1 MAPGRCTRD
10 EFAALHRFA
19 WDPARTAVLDL
30 LIAGLLRGNVYA
42 LGAVGISLVFGV
54 MNVVNFAQFSF
65 FGLGAML
72 AWFFVARLELSFWIA
87 LPLVLLICGALG
99 LLINVAVVRPLAKFL
114 PLAAMLSTYAV
125 AQILDNSSQ
134 LAFGAHF
141 RAFPQVLPT
150 ADLRIGNMSFGT
162 SDLIML
168 GITAV
173 VMVTMTLFLKFG
185 KLGRAIRATAQD
197 QEAALQMGIPVAT
210 VQHVSFVIASALGG
224 LAGIFFA
231 LYIGVAN
238 PTSGLNTGLTAFVAA
253 TLGGLGSLVGAV
265 VGGFVLGIL
274 ESFGIYF
281 FGDTARQIIVFAVLL
296 AVLIIRPG
304 GLFGKVPL
312 ISSEPL
318 TGTFLGKGRPLRIP
332 RWGWIAGF
340 VLLGV
345 VVPLFGTN
353 YVLTTGTQVL
363 IYAIIAAGFTVTA
376 GQAGVIA
383 LGQAGPIAIGAYT
396 SALLTTQLDLSFWV
410 ALPLAGVTA
419 AVIAS
424 VLASPIW
431 GVKGHYISIATL
443 GLGLAIV
450 AVIQLLVPQ
459 GVSGIPAPSIGGIRL
474 STPLAF
480 YLIDFAILAVTLFLT
495 WRIRRSH
502 LGRVIFSVGADEVAA
517 LASGVRVRDYKALA
531 FAVSAFFAG
540 IGGSLLAHQ
549 YTYIDSTMFTM
560 LMSVLVVTIVILGGV
575 SLPYGAV
582 VGSVVLIG
590 AMELLRFTPEL
601 RVIAYGLVLI
611 LVVRFRPGGVLVRN
625 S

>member
-1 MAPGRCTRD
+1 MFDT
-10 EFAALHRFA
+10 
-19 WDPARTAVLDL
+19 

-72 AWFFVARLELSFWIA
+72 AWFFVVKLGVSFWIA
-87 LPLVLLICGALG
+87 LPAVLVICAALG
-99 LLINVAVVRPLAKFL
+99 LLINVSVVRPLARYL

-125 AQILDNSSQ
+125 AQILDNVSQ
-134 LAFGAHF
+134 LAFTAQF
-141 RAFPQVLPT
+141 QTFPAVLPT
-150 ADLRIGNMSFGT
+150 SNFQIGNMRFGT
-162 SDLIML
+162 SDVVML
-168 GITAV
+168 GITAA
-173 VMVTMTLFLKFG
+173 VMVSMSLFLKFG
-185 KLGRAIRATAQD
+185 KTGRAIRATAQD
-197 QEAALQMGIPVAT
+197 QEAALQVGIPVGT
-210 VQHVSFVIASALGG
+210 VQNLSFLIASALGG
-224 LAGIFFA
+224 LAGIFFS
-231 LYIGVAN
+231 LYIGVVS
-238 PTSGLNTGLTAFVAA
+238 PTSGLNIGMTAFVAA

-265 VGGFVLGIL
+265 IGGFVLGIL
-274 ESFGIYF
+274 EAFGIYL
-281 FGDTARQIIVFAVLL
+281 FGDAARQILVFVILIV
-296 AVLIIRPG
+296 VLIVRPG
-304 GLFGKVPL
+304 GLLGKVPL

-332 RWGWIAGF
+332 RWVWPAAF
-340 VLLGV
+340 VVGGV
-345 VVPLFGTN
+345 LVPVFADS

-396 SALLTTQLDLSFWV
+396 SAIISVYLHVPFWA
-410 ALPLAGVTA
+410 ALPIAGLAA

-443 GLGLAIV
+443 GLGIAIV
-450 AVIQLLVPQ
+450 AAIQLIVPQ
-459 GVSGIPAPSIGGIRL
+459 AIYDIPVPSIGGIAL
-474 STPLAF
+474 NTPLA
-480 YLIDFAILAVTLFLT
+480 YYVIDFVVLAITLLVM

-502 LGRVIFSVGADEVAA
+502 LGKVISSVGSDEVAA

-549 YTYIDSTMFTM
+549 YTYIDTTIFTM
-560 LMSVLVVTIVILGGV
+560 MMSLLVVTIVILGGV

-582 VGSVVLIG
+582 VGSIILIG
-590 AMELLRFTPEL
+590 AMELLRFTPEW
-601 RVIAYGLVLI
+601 RIIVYGLVLI
-611 LVVRFRPGGVLVRN
+611 LVVRFRPGGILVRN

>member
-1 MAPGRCTRD
+1 MFDT
-10 EFAALHRFA
+10 
-19 WDPARTAVLDL
+19 

-72 AWFFVARLELSFWIA
+72 AWFFVVKLGVSFWIA
-87 LPLVLLICGALG
+87 LPAVLVICAALG
-99 LLINVAVVRPLAKFL
+99 LLINVSVVRPLARYL

-125 AQILDNSSQ
+125 AQILDNVSQ
-134 LAFGAHF
+134 LAFTAQF
-141 RAFPQVLPT
+141 QTFPAVLPT
-150 ADLRIGNMSFGT
+150 SNFQIGNMRFGT
-162 SDLIML
+162 SDVVML
-168 GITAV
+168 GITAA
-173 VMVTMTLFLKFG
+173 VMVSMSLFLKFG
-185 KLGRAIRATAQD
+185 KTGRAIRATAQD
-197 QEAALQMGIPVAT
+197 QEAALQVGIPVGT
-210 VQHVSFVIASALGG
+210 VQNLSFLIASALGG
-224 LAGIFFA
+224 LAGIFFS
-231 LYIGVAN
+231 LYIGVVS
-238 PTSGLNTGLTAFVAA
+238 PTSGLNIGMTAFVAA

-265 VGGFVLGIL
+265 IGGFVLGIL
-274 ESFGIYF
+274 EAFGIYL
-281 FGDTARQIIVFAVLL
+281 FGDAARQILVFVILIV
-296 AVLIIRPG
+296 VLIVRPG
-304 GLFGKVPL
+304 GLLGKVPL

-332 RWGWIAGF
+332 RWVWPAAF
-340 VLLGV
+340 VVGGV
-345 VVPLFGTN
+345 LVPVFADS

-396 SALLTTQLDLSFWV
+396 SAIISVYLHVPFWV
-410 ALPLAGVTA
+410 ALPIAGLAA

-424 VLASPIW
+424 ILASPIW

-443 GLGLAIV
+443 GLGIAIV
-450 AVIQLLVPQ
+450 AAIQLIVPQ
-459 GVSGIPAPSIGGIRL
+459 AIYDIPVPSIGGIAL
-474 STPLAF
+474 NTPVA
-480 YLIDFAILAVTLFLT
+480 YYIIDFVVLAITLLVM

-502 LGRVIFSVGADEVAA
+502 LGKVISSVGSDEVAA

-549 YTYIDSTMFTM
+549 YTYIDTTIFTM
-560 LMSVLVVTIVILGGV
+560 MMSLLVVTIVILGGV

-582 VGSVVLIG
+582 VGSIILIG
-590 AMELLRFTPEL
+590 AMELLRFTPEW
-601 RVIAYGLVLI
+601 RIIVYGLVLI
-611 LVVRFRPGGVLVRN
+611 LVVRFRPGGILVRN

>member
-1 MAPGRCTRD
+1 MFDT
-10 EFAALHRFA
+10 
-19 WDPARTAVLDL
+19 

-72 AWFFVARLELSFWIA
+72 AWFFVVKLGVSFWIA
-87 LPLVLLICGALG
+87 LPAVLVICAALG
-99 LLINVAVVRPLAKFL
+99 LLINVSVVRPLARYL

-125 AQILDNSSQ
+125 AQILDNVSQ
-134 LAFGAHF
+134 LAFTAQF
-141 RAFPQVLPT
+141 QTFPAVLPT
-150 ADLRIGNMSFGT
+150 SNFQIGNMRFGT
-162 SDLIML
+162 SDVVML
-168 GITAV
+168 GITAA
-173 VMVTMTLFLKFG
+173 VMVSMSLFLKFG
-185 KLGRAIRATAQD
+185 KTGRAIRATAQD
-197 QEAALQMGIPVAT
+197 QEAALQVGIPVGT
-210 VQHVSFVIASALGG
+210 VQNLSFLIASALGG
-224 LAGIFFA
+224 LAGIFFS
-231 LYIGVAN
+231 LYIGVVS
-238 PTSGLNTGLTAFVAA
+238 PTSGLNIGMTAFVAA

-265 VGGFVLGIL
+265 IGGFVLGIL
-274 ESFGIYF
+274 EAFGIYL
-281 FGDTARQIIVFAVLL
+281 FGDAARQILVFVILIV
-296 AVLIIRPG
+296 VLIVRPG
-304 GLFGKVPL
+304 GLLGKVPL

-332 RWGWIAGF
+332 RWVWPAAF
-340 VLLGV
+340 VVGGV
-345 VVPLFGTN
+345 LVPVFADS

-396 SALLTTQLDLSFWV
+396 SAIISVYLHVPFWA
-410 ALPLAGVTA
+410 ALPIAGLAA

-443 GLGLAIV
+443 GLGIAIV
-450 AVIQLLVPQ
+450 AAIQLIVPQ
-459 GVSGIPAPSIGGIRL
+459 AIYDIPVPSIGGIAL
-474 STPLAF
+474 NTPVA
-480 YLIDFAILAVTLFLT
+480 YYIIDFVVLAITLLVM

-502 LGRVIFSVGADEVAA
+502 LGKVISSVGSDEVAA

-549 YTYIDSTMFTM
+549 YTYIDTTIFTM
-560 LMSVLVVTIVILGGV
+560 MMSLLVVTIVILGGV

-582 VGSVVLIG
+582 VGSIILIG
-590 AMELLRFTPEL
+590 AMELLRFTPEW
-601 RVIAYGLVLI
+601 RIIVYGLVLI
-611 LVVRFRPGGVLVRN
+611 LVVRFRPGGILVRN